1 MWAAYDSYLSAC
13 RDILGLKLPVH
24 DKYAAWEQCAIEGG
38 FRVMHEDF
46 CMVSDFPRVLKVD
59 NENRP
64 HCENGPSHQWRDG
77 WSLYYWHGVAIPGEW
92 VSGKPP
98 SAKEALTWSNIEQRR
113 VACEIVGWLK
123 ILSELNARI
132 IDEDGD
138 EEIGTLLEVDLPDSG
153 RERFLQV
160 KCGTG
165 RQFALPVPPDMKSAI
180 QANAWTY
187 GLDPK
192 DFSPE
197 VRT

>member
-1 MWAAYDSYLSAC
+1 MWAGYDSYLSAA

-24 DKYAAWEQCAIEGG
+24 EKYAAWEQCAIEGG

-46 CMVSDFPRVLKVD
+46 CMVSDFPEILRVD

-64 HCENGPSHQWRDG
+64 HCENGPSHRWRDG
-77 WSLYYWHGVAIPGEW
+77 WSLYYWHGVSIPGEW

-113 VACEIVGWLK
+113 AACEIVGWAK
-123 ILSELNARI
+123 ILRELNARV

-165 RQFALPVPPDMKSAI
+165 RQFALPVPPDMKTAI